1 VQNGHE
7 KIHAPGN
14 EFMGGYLK
22 SMNTRRIIGFH
33 ITLLTIIMG
42 MLSTPVVAL
51 SESDWTRVLQR
62 DDIEVFTRAVPGS
75 DLDEFLGTMIIDAP
89 VNVIE
94 AVIDDVPASPQWMA
108 DCREARTIRIIDENS
123 SVVLNV
129 TKTPW
134 PVWDRETL
142 LLSTKQRD
150 VKMGTVMFRFHSI
163 HDPNIPVGKQN
174 VRIPAVDGQWI
185 LIPVEKDRTKVTYT
199 VKSNPGGSIPKFIA
213 AQKSRDIPYKT
224 LLGLTQMVKKEKYRG
239 TARKQY

>member
-1 VQNGHE
+1 
-7 KIHAPGN
+7 
-14 EFMGGYLK
+14 MGGHLK

-33 ITLLTIIMG
+33 ITLLTIIIG
-42 MLSTPVVAL
+42 IISTPVVAL
-51 SESDWTRVLQR
+51 SESEWTPVLQR
-62 DDIEVFTRAVPGS
+62 DDIEVFTRAVSGS
-75 DLDEFLGTMIIDAP
+75 DLDEFLGTMIIDSP

-94 AVIDDVPASPQWMA
+94 AVIDDVPAAPQWMA
-108 DCREARTIRIIDENS
+108 DCREARTIRRIDENS

-142 LLSTKQRD
+142 VLSTKRRD

-163 HDPNIPVGKQN
+163 HDPTVPVGKKN

-185 LIPVEKDRTKVTYT
+185 LSPLDKKRTKVTYT

-213 AQKSRDIPYKT
+213 AQRSKDIPYKT
-224 LLGLTQMVKKEKYRG
+224 LLGLKKMVKKEKYYRG
-239 TARKQY
+239 TAKQQN